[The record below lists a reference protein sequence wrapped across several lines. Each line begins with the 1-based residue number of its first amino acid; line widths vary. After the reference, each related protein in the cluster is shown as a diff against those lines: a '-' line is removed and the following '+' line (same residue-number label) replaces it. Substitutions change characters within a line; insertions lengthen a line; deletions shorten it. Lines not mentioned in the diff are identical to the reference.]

1 MFATHNLL
9 TSFLDSTATRIP
21 EALAARDADLS
32 LSYGALRDAAAH
44 IAARL
49 AEHGVTAGD
58 RVILAMPNSVAFMA
72 GFWGIITTGAIAVPL
87 NPGTPCGKFAFI
99 LEDCTPAAAIA
110 DASTADVLRRAM
122 EASGRDLPLLADN
135 LLARGA
141 SGRSAPAWPAPQVID
156 QDMAAIIYTSGST
169 GTPKGVMLTHLNMT
183 SAARSV
189 ASYLGYCSGDTI
201 FCAVPMTFDYGLHQ
215 ITMAALTGASVYAAD
230 GFAQPLFALR
240 QLARSRASVFPVVP
254 SMVPMIAPLADRF
267 DLRSVR
273 LATSTAAA
281 LHPQSIDQLQAALP
295 AASVFSMY
303 GLTECHR
310 CTYLPPALLETHRGS
325 VGIAIPNTEMWVV
338 DDDGV
343 AHRRG
348 ATGELVIRGATV
360 MKGYWNNPE
369 ATALRLRPG
378 PNPGERVLYTGDTC
392 RLDAD
397 GFLYFVAR
405 NDDILKI
412 RGEKVAPS
420 EVETALIAH
429 PDVVEICALGE
440 KHAVHGQI
448 CVAHLSLRNGSGVD
462 VETLLGWARA
472 HLDPHAV
479 PSRIIIH
486 ETMPRTPNGKLDRA
500 GLRDRSASS
509 GDRPVRPSRP
519 ARPARPAVPDVAP
532 AE

>member
-1 MFATHNLL
+1 MFATHTLL
-9 TSFLDSTATRIP
+9 ISFLDSAATRMP
-21 EALAARDADLS
+21 EAIAARDADLS

-49 AEHGVTAGD
+49 TEQGVAAGD
-58 RVILAMPNSVAFMA
+58 RVILSMPNSVAFMA
-72 GFWGIITTGAIAVPL
+72 GFWGIMAAGGVAVPL
-87 NPGTPCGKFAFI
+87 NPGTPKGKFAFI

-110 DASTADVLRRAM
+110 DAPTAEVLRGAM
-122 EASGRDLPLLADN
+122 AASGQDLPLLADD
-135 LLARGA
+135 LAALCA
-141 SGRSAPAWPAPQVID
+141 SGRSAPALPEPRVID

-189 ASYLGYCSGDTI
+189 ASYLGYRTSDTI

-254 SMVPMIAPLADRF
+254 AMVPMIASLADRF
-267 DLRSVR
+267 DLHAVR

-281 LHPQSIDQLQAALP
+281 LHPQLIDRLQAALP
-295 AASVFSMY
+295 AAVVFSMY

-310 CTYLPPALLETHRGS
+310 CTYLPPEYLATHRAS
-325 VGIAIPNTEMWVV
+325 VGVAIPNTEMWVV
-338 DDDGV
+338 DADGV
-343 AHRRG
+343 AHRRS

-378 PNPGERVLYTGDTC
+378 PGPGELVLYTGDTC

-412 RGEKVAPS
+412 QGEKVAPS
-420 EVETALIAH
+420 EVEAALIAH
-429 PDVVEICALGE
+429 PDVAEICALGE
-440 KHAVHGQI
+440 NHPVHGQI
-448 CVAHLSLRNGSGVD
+448 CVAHLSLRAGSVAD
-462 VETLLGWARA
+462 VEALLHWARA

-479 PSRIIIH
+479 PARIIIH
-486 ETMPRTPNGKLDRA
+486 ETMPRTHNGKLDRA
-500 GLRDRSASS
+500 GLRDLSIPP
-509 GDRPVRPSRP
+509 GNRP
-519 ARPARPAVPDVAP
+519 ARPAMPDIVP